1 MLQRDQKLRIRF
13 GLKAKVQ
20 LVVATSL
27 VVLATIVFAFAY
39 KIVFSS
45 YERLE
50 AEDVR
55 LTVERVANADDQF
68 LQHLYERQF
77 DWASWD
83 DAYQFVQDGNA
94 AFKKINLGPAE
105 LASNKL
111 DLIAFV
117 QTSGRIISAEATT
130 RFKKPGSP
138 DVAEIIK
145 QLNLNDPNEVR
156 KLSQTKG
163 LTLLHQ
169 GHPLNITVRPISRTN
184 GTGNEVGWLVW
195 GQYIAKEDLRKM
207 ANTLKIGI
215 VDLPFA
221 NVRNDPE
228 FIHSTWMNSESTKFQ
243 AISDSPNTTF
253 AFYTIRDYRGHP
265 IWVQK
270 IYVPRNIHAQ
280 GVLTFKTLF
289 KWLIMGSALFCV
301 VLFLAIDLIFLRRI
315 KALASTF
322 SVSHEPKEIRVTGN
336 DELTDLAIAF
346 RSTLEALNAGKAEL
360 RALNEGLEET
370 VERRTTD
377 LVRATAEAERANA
390 AKSEFLS
397 HMSHELRTPLNAVIG
412 FAQLIQM
419 REIDS
424 KTADSAEAILKAGK
438 HLLNL
443 VNEILDLSKIES
455 GKLSISVEPVQVM
468 APLQQAIGLVK
479 SLAEERNINVIVEQP
494 PLPKAGVQ
502 ADQQRLMQVLLNL
515 LSNAVKYNR
524 PNGTVR
530 IRCRDADGGKYR
542 IEIEDTGFGLDPNHL
557 DKLFAPFERFGKPGI
572 EGTGLGLALSR
583 NLARVMGGELSLLR
597 TDLNG
602 SLFVIELPSAVL
614 PSLSLTEEVSQVI
627 SAFPEEEET
636 TLMVYIEDNLANLE
650 LMTSLIGEL
659 EGFDLRAATDAH
671 QGLRMVQDL
680 LPDVVLLDVN
690 LGSIEGVEV
699 VKELKNNPLTKA
711 IPIIVLS
718 ADATEGQIRRLL
730 EAGAKTYLTKP
741 LNISLLLA
749 ELSII
754 QPRSRKAA

>member
-1 MLQRDQKLRIRF
+1 MLQRYQKFRIRF
-13 GLKAKVQ
+13 GLRAKVQ
-20 LVVATSL
+20 LVVASSL
-27 VVLATIVFAFAY
+27 VVLAAIVFAFAY

-45 YERLE
+45 YQRLE

-68 LQHLYERQF
+68 LQHLYEREF

-83 DAYQFVQDGNA
+83 DAYQYVQDGNA
-94 AFKKINLGPAE
+94 MFSRVNLGPSE
-105 LASNKL
+105 LASNKI
-111 DLIAFV
+111 DLSIFI
-117 QTSGRIISAEATT
+117 QNSGKIVSAEATT

-138 DVAEIIK
+138 NAAEIIK
-145 QLNLNDPNEVR
+145 TLKLDQPEEVR
-156 KLSQTKG
+156 KISQTKG
-163 LTLLHQ
+163 LTLLHE
-169 GHPLNITVRPISRTN
+169 GHPLNIVVRPITRTN
-184 GTGNEVGWLVW
+184 GTGKEVGWLVW
-195 GQYIAKEDLRKM
+195 GQYIAKDDLRKM
-207 ANTLKIGI
+207 ANTLKMGI

-221 NVRNDPE
+221 DVRNDPE
-228 FIHSTWMNSESTKFQ
+228 FIHSTWMDSESARFQ
-243 AISDSPNTTF
+243 SISDSPNTTY
-253 AFYTIRDYRGHP
+253 AFYTIRDYQGHP

-289 KWLIMGSALFCV
+289 KWLIMGSVLFCI
-301 VLFLAIDLIFLRRI
+301 VLFLAIDFIFLRRI
-315 KALASTF
+315 KSLANTLST
-322 SVSHEPKEIRVTGN
+322 SADPKEVKVSGN
-336 DELTDLAIAF
+336 DELADLAEAF
-346 RSTLEALNAGKAEL
+346 RSTLESLNARKAEL
-360 RALNEGLEET
+360 SGLNESLEET

-377 LVRATAEAERANA
+377 LVRATEEAERANA

-419 REIDS
+419 REVDN
-424 KTADSAEAILKAGK
+424 KTLDSAEAILKAGK

-468 APLQQAIGLVK
+468 APLQQAIGLVR
-479 SLAEERNINVIVEQP
+479 SLADERNINVIVERP
-494 PLPKAGVQ
+494 PTPKAGVQ

-524 PNGTVR
+524 PNGSVR
-530 IRCRDADGGKYR
+530 VRCSETEGGRYR

-557 DKLFAPFERFGKPGI
+557 DKLFAPFERFGKPGV

-583 NLARVMGGELSLLR
+583 NLTRVMGGELSLLR

-602 SLFVIELPSAVL
+602 SVFAIELPSAIL
-614 PSLSLTEEVSQVI
+614 PSLSLTDEASQVI
-627 SAFPEEEET
+627 STFPDEEET

-659 EGFDLRAATDAH
+659 EGFDLQAATDAH
-671 QGLRMVQDL
+671 QGLRMVQEL

-699 VKELKNNPLTKA
+699 VRELKNDPLTKG

-730 EAGAKTYLTKP
+730 EAGAKAYLTKP

-749 ELSII
+749 ELAGI